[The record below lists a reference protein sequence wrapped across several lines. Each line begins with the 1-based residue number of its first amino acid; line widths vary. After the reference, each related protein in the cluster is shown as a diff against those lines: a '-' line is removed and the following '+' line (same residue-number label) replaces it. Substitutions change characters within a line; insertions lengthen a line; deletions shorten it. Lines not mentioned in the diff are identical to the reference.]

1 MAPFRRGKA
10 GIHWIYIQTGPGS
23 KQIST
28 GTTDARLA
36 RQLDAMCKQL
46 ADDKQFELLRAL
58 VAKPRTLTIDR
69 LWDAY
74 RKKALDTLRAELSAV
89 RLADYLDGFR
99 ADAQAKAPVTWAE
112 QVAAV
117 SWLLERVRFAH
128 ELRPAAVRDLLNQ
141 LPGTGGT
148 KRHKLYAW
156 SAFCRYL
163 VAHEV
168 LAANP
173 CADRDLVPR
182 PPKAKKRTLW
192 QPAEVDQAICDRLTG
207 DVRIL
212 CVVCAASS
220 ADRATVLRMR
230 VRDVHLLPAG
240 TRPNQAKGL
249 EHRIDVP
256 GTKTS
261 TRNRK
266 GVRLEPWAAPILRTW
281 MADKLP
287 TAPLV
292 EPVGLRSVSMQWKAA
307 AEAEGYAGYW
317 LRDTRHSYAC
327 RAILA
332 GYPLWEVSKWLGHA
346 SQALTADI
354 YTQFD
359 YDVARRVAS
368 RATPDGTTHTT
379 PDTTRT
385 SERSPAKEA

>member
-10 GIHWIYIQTGPGS
+10 GIQWIYIQTGPGS

-36 RQLDAMCKQL
+36 RQIDAMCKQL

-58 VAKPRTLTIDR
+58 VSKPRKLTVDR

-74 RKKALDTLRAELSAV
+74 RKKALDTLRAELTAV
-89 RLADYLDGFR
+89 RLESYKAGFT

-117 SWLLERVRFAH
+117 TWLLERVRFAH
-128 ELRPAAVRDLLNQ
+128 ELRPGRIRDLLNQ
-141 LPGTGGT
+141 VGGTGGT

-163 VAHEV
+163 VAQEV
-168 LAANP
+168 LPANP

-182 PPKAKKRTLW
+182 PPKAKKRTTW
-192 QPAEVDQAICDRLTG
+192 HPQEVDQAICDRLEG
-207 DVRIL
+207 DVRITA
-212 CVVCAASS
+212 VICAATA
-220 ADRATVLRMR
+220 ADRSTVQRLR
-230 VRDVHLLPAG
+230 VRDVHLLAPG
-240 TRPNQAKGL
+240 VVPEKAKGL
-249 EHRIDVP
+249 EHRIDLP
-256 GTKTS
+256 GTKTD
-261 TRNRK
+261 TRDRK
-266 GVRLEPWAAPILRTW
+266 GVRIEPWAVPILRAW
-281 MADKLP
+281 MKGKLP

-292 EPVGLRSVSMQWKAA
+292 APVGLQTITNQWRAA
-307 AEAEGYAGYW
+307 ANAEGHAGYW
-317 LRDTRHSYAC
+317 LRDTRHSYGC

-346 SQALTADI
+346 NEAITADI

-359 YDVARRVAS
+359 YEVARRI
-368 RATPDGTTHTT
+368 RDRDTT
-379 PDTTRT
+379 PDATRAPN
-385 SERSPAKEA
+385 SAPAKEA